1 MQVCIA
7 IGWIDVGCAGVAGV
21 PWSPY
26 TRGLCKRC
34 VFTFT
39 ADTWEPSSR
48 RRCTR
53 TRAPHRLST
62 AARTLPFRRW
72 RFSLRSLGRAR
83 RKLLSGRADAQPVAA
98 ACTREAALRPSAA
111 RRRWR
116 TPCARAAHPRGGGA
130 TPDELRP
137 RRARRAVS
145 RRRTH
150 CGSSG
155 PAARSPAAVPLC
167 VLARQLEINRMSLPH
182 TTTLFTQSCRGS
194 LSLPSHVA
202 HAPKAVGALRLREP
216 GFLTRSSHASS
227 SRHW

>member
-1 MQVCIA
+1 M
-7 IGWIDVGCAGVAGV
+7 DRRRMRGVAGV

-39 ADTWEPSSR
+39 ADTWEPSS

-167 VLARQLEINRMSLPH
+167 VLARQLELIECRSRTQPHISHSLD
-182 TTTLFTQSCRGS
+182 RGS